1 MEYRALLFQC
11 FFSPALFV
19 STDLFFFSVL
29 SLFIA
34 VPSMQKS
41 VTSPFMGGICSLIS
55 LVLSFDGKLG
65 TGFLGVFSELLFLW
79 LLLVI
84 INDRSKTDFSLSSSL
99 KKCTSL

>member
-1 MEYRALLFQC
+1 MLL
-11 FFSPALFV
+11 
-19 STDLFFFSVL
+19 
-29 SLFIA
+29 LFIA

-41 VTSPFMGGICSLIS
+41 VTSSFMGSTYSLIS
-55 LVLSFDGKLG
+55 LPSSFDEKLE
-65 TGFLGVFSELLFLW
+65 TGFSGVFSELLFLW

>member
-1 MEYRALLFQC
+1 M
-11 FFSPALFV
+11 
-19 STDLFFFSVL
+19 L

-41 VTSPFMGGICSLIS
+41 VMPSFLGGTCSLI
-55 LVLSFDGKLG
+55 LLLLSFDGKLG
-65 TGFLGVFSELLFLW
+65 TGFSGIFSELLFLW

-84 INDRSKTDFSLSSSL
+84 INDRSKTNFSLSSSL